1 MSLPSPNSQKLTA
14 TNFDL
19 PSLHLLRPEIAVTL
33 HDAEMHLSE
42 FNDDSSQAPLLLD
55 SVDTLAQLAK
65 VLRLIQLE
73 EGYELANSLS
83 AGLQKLY
90 DERDQ
95 ANRDKASNDMIM
107 DVSEGIMTLA
117 RYIEFVLLKE
127 TIEPSLLL
135 PIINQLHSDLNQPA
149 LQLSDLT
156 ANKNSSIAI
165 ANPEQNYQPLKS
177 LGIDP
182 KKLVEA
188 YRAGLSVALTAQSN
202 QLSPKE
208 RDKLKA
214 MQAACEMVS
223 KRTDSLFWHA
233 ADAAVSDL
241 AGVLPLSNL
250 QKRALIFVEQ
260 QFNDYLPVNDSRFA
274 DLVQFASSRDS
285 QLALQVQ
292 HKFSANTLN
301 ETQLT
306 AMRRFL
312 FGPDCEATS
321 TLNHIIQQEI
331 DLIKSASDNYAR
343 QVNLN
348 SSTDEI
354 DSMAQRLHDLSNVFK
369 TLNLNEVSA
378 ALNQQTGKVKTWTQ
392 PTPNDFDELL
402 GTLMMAENAAINL
415 AKSHTPGA
423 VTLPVYNQTIS
434 LHQIETAH
442 NTLVQESRTA
452 IATIETALNNYLN
465 DADKDIL
472 HITPVPDIMRA
483 ISGACLFLNLPRQS
497 QLLKRA
503 ATVLQNLIE
512 QNDCRLSEYQLAS
525 IADIVM
531 SADYYLESLETNK
544 PAGNHA
550 MYVGYRSLQHML
562 VA

>member
-90 DERDQ
+90 DERDRP
-95 ANRDKASNDMIM
+95 NNDMMM

-127 TIEPSLLL
+127 IIEPSLLL
-135 PIINQLHSDLNQPA
+135 PIINQLHSDLNQPG

-156 ANKNSSIAI
+156 ANKNSSIVI

-208 RDKLKA
+208 LEKLNA

-292 HKFSANTLN
+292 RKFSANTLD
-301 ETQLT
+301 ETQLKT
-306 AMRRFL
+306 MRRFL
-312 FGPDCEATS
+312 FGPDSEVTS
-321 TLNHIIQQEI
+321 TLNQLIQQEI
-331 DLIKSASDNYAR
+331 DLIKSASDSYAR

-354 DSMAQRLHDLSNVFK
+354 DSMAQRLHDLSSVFK

-378 ALNQQTGKVKTWTQ
+378 ALTQQIGKVKTWTQ

-402 GTLMMAENAAINL
+402 GTLIMAENAAINL

-452 IATIETALNNYLN
+452 IATIETALNDYLN
-465 DADKDIL
+465 DTDKDIL
-472 HITPVPDIMRA
+472 HIKPVPDMMRA

-497 QLLKRA
+497 QLLKRGT
-503 ATVLQNLIE
+503 TVLQNLIE
-512 QNDCRLSEYQLAS
+512 QQGRELSEHALAK

>member
-90 DERDQ
+90 DERDRP
-95 ANRDKASNDMIM
+95 NNDMMM

-156 ANKNSSIAI
+156 ANKNSSIVI

-188 YRAGLSVALTAQSN
+188 YRAGLSVALTAKSN

-208 RDKLKA
+208 LEKLNA
-214 MQAACEMVS
+214 MQAACELVS

-292 HKFSANTLN
+292 RKFSANTLD
-301 ETQLT
+301 ETQLKT
-306 AMRRFL
+306 MRRFL
-312 FGPDCEATS
+312 FGPDRDVTS
-321 TLNHIIQQEI
+321 TLNQLIQQEI
-331 DLIKSASDNYAR
+331 DLIKSASDSYAR

-354 DSMAQRLHDLSNVFK
+354 DSMAQHLHDLSSVFK

-378 ALNQQTGKVKTWTQ
+378 ALTQQIGKVKTWTQ
-392 PTPNDFDELL
+392 PTPDDFDGLL
-402 GTLMMAENAAINL
+402 GTLIMAENAAINL

-452 IATIETALNNYLN
+452 IATIETALNDYLN
-465 DADKDIL
+465 DTDKDIL
-472 HITPVPDIMRA
+472 HIKPVPDIMRT

-497 QLLKRA
+497 QLLKRG

-512 QNDCRLSEYQLAS
+512 QQGRELSEHELAKIAK

>member
-1 MSLPSPNSQKLTA
+1 MSLPSSNSQKLTA

-95 ANRDKASNDMIM
+95 PSNDMMM

-135 PIINQLHSDLNQPA
+135 PIINQLHSDLNQPG

-156 ANKNSSIAI
+156 ANKNSSIVI

-208 RDKLKA
+208 LEKLNA

-292 HKFSANTLN
+292 RKFSANTLD
-301 ETQLT
+301 ETQLKT
-306 AMRRFL
+306 MRRFL
-312 FGPDCEATS
+312 FGPDRDVTS
-321 TLNHIIQQEI
+321 TLNQLIQQEI
-331 DLIKSASDNYAR
+331 DLIKSASDSYAR

-354 DSMAQRLHDLSNVFK
+354 DSMAQRLHDLSSVFK

-378 ALNQQTGKVKTWTQ
+378 ALTQQIGKVKTWTQ

-452 IATIETALNNYLN
+452 IATIETALNDYLN
-465 DADKDIL
+465 DTDKDIL
-472 HITPVPDIMRA
+472 HIKPVPDMMRA

-497 QLLKRA
+497 QLLKRGT
-503 ATVLQNLIE
+503 TVLQNLIE
-512 QNDCRLSEYQLAS
+512 QQGRELSEHALAK

>member
-95 ANRDKASNDMIM
+95 ANRDKAGNDMIM

-156 ANKNSSIAI
+156 GHKNSSIAI

-241 AGVLPLSNL
+241 AGILPLSNL

-321 TLNHIIQQEI
+321 TLNQLIQQEI
-331 DLIKSASDNYAR
+331 DLIKSASDSYAR

-423 VTLPVYNQTIS
+423 VILPVYNQTIS

-452 IATIETALNNYLN
+452 ITTIETALNNYLN

-472 HITPVPDIMRA
+472 HITPVPDMMRA

-512 QNDCRLSEYQLAS
+512 QSDCRLSEYQLAS

>member
-1 MSLPSPNSQKLTA
+1 MSLPSSNSQKLTA

-90 DERDQ
+90 DERDRP
-95 ANRDKASNDMIM
+95 NNDMMM

-135 PIINQLHSDLNQPA
+135 PIINQLHSDLNQPL

-156 ANKNSSIAI
+156 ANKNSSIVI

-188 YRAGLSVALTAQSN
+188 YRAGLSVALTAESN

-208 RDKLKA
+208 LEKLNA

-292 HKFSANTLN
+292 HKFSANTLD
-301 ETQLT
+301 EAQLKT
-306 AMRRFL
+306 MRRFL
-312 FGPDCEATS
+312 FGPDREVTS
-321 TLNHIIQQEI
+321 TLNQLIQQEI
-331 DLIKSASDNYAR
+331 DLIKSASDSYAR

-354 DSMAQRLHDLSNVFK
+354 DSMAQRLHDLSSVFK

-378 ALNQQTGKVKTWTQ
+378 ALTQQIGKVKTWTQ

-452 IATIETALNNYLN
+452 IATIETALNDYLN
-465 DADKDIL
+465 DTDKDIL
-472 HITPVPDIMRA
+472 HIKPVPDMMRA

-497 QLLKRA
+497 QLLKRGT
-503 ATVLQNLIE
+503 TVLQNLIE
-512 QNDCRLSEYQLAS
+512 QQGRELSEHALAK

>member
-1 MSLPSPNSQKLTA
+1 MSLPSPNSQKLTV

-19 PSLHLLRPEIAVTL
+19 PSLHLLRPELAVTL

-95 ANRDKASNDMIM
+95 PSNDMMM

-135 PIINQLHSDLNQPA
+135 PIINQLHSDLHQPA

-156 ANKNSSIAI
+156 GHKNSSIAI

-188 YRAGLSVALTAQSN
+188 YRAGLSVALSAQSN

-292 HKFSANTLN
+292 HKFSANTLD
-301 ETQLT
+301 ETQLKT
-306 AMRRFL
+306 MRRFL
-312 FGPDCEATS
+312 FGPDREVTS
-321 TLNHIIQQEI
+321 TLNQLIQQEI
-331 DLIKSASDNYAR
+331 DLIKSASDSYAR
-343 QVNLN
+343 QDNLN

-354 DSMAQRLHDLSNVFK
+354 DNMAQHLHDLSSVFK

-378 ALNQQTGKVKTWTQ
+378 ALTQQIGKVKTWTQ
-392 PTPNDFDELL
+392 PTPDDFDGLL

-452 IATIETALNNYLN
+452 IATIETALNDYLN
-465 DADKDIL
+465 DTDKDIL

-497 QLLKRA
+497 QLLKRG

-512 QNDCRLSEYQLAS
+512 QQGRELSEHALAK

>member
-1 MSLPSPNSQKLTA
+1 MSLPSSNSQKLTA

-90 DERDQ
+90 DERDRP
-95 ANRDKASNDMIM
+95 NNDMMM

-135 PIINQLHSDLNQPA
+135 PIINQLHSDLNQPV

-156 ANKNSSIAI
+156 ANKNSSIVI

-177 LGIDP
+177 LGINP

-208 RDKLKA
+208 LEKLKA

-292 HKFSANTLN
+292 HKFSANTLD
-301 ETQLT
+301 ETQLKT
-306 AMRRFL
+306 MRRFL
-312 FGPDCEATS
+312 FGPDRDVTS
-321 TLNHIIQQEI
+321 TLNQLIQQEI
-331 DLIKSASDNYAR
+331 DLIKSASDSYAR

-348 SSTDEI
+348 SSPDEI
-354 DSMAQRLHDLSNVFK
+354 DSMAQRLHDLSSVFR

-378 ALNQQTGKVKTWTQ
+378 ALTQQIGKVKTWTQ
-392 PTPNDFDELL
+392 PTPDDFDELL

-452 IATIETALNNYLN
+452 IATIETALNDYLN
-465 DADKDIL
+465 DTDKDIL
-472 HITPVPDIMRA
+472 QITPVPDMMRA

-512 QNDCRLSEYQLAS
+512 QQGRELSEHELAK

>member
-90 DERDQ
+90 DERDRP
-95 ANRDKASNDMIM
+95 NNDMMM

-135 PIINQLHSDLNQPA
+135 PIINQLHSDLNQPG

-156 ANKNSSIAI
+156 ANKNSSIVI

-208 RDKLKA
+208 LEKLNA

-292 HKFSANTLN
+292 RKFSANTLD
-301 ETQLT
+301 ETQLKT
-306 AMRRFL
+306 MRRFL
-312 FGPDCEATS
+312 FGPDRDVTS
-321 TLNHIIQQEI
+321 TLNQLIQQEI
-331 DLIKSASDNYAR
+331 DLIKSASDSYAR

-348 SSTDEI
+348 SSPDEI
-354 DSMAQRLHDLSNVFK
+354 DSMAQRLHDLSSVFK

-378 ALNQQTGKVKTWTQ
+378 ALTQQIGKVKTWTQ

-452 IATIETALNNYLN
+452 IATIETALNDYLN
-465 DADKDIL
+465 DTDKDIL
-472 HITPVPDIMRA
+472 HIKPVPDMMRA

-497 QLLKRA
+497 QLLKRG

-512 QNDCRLSEYQLAS
+512 QQGRELSEYALAK

>member
-1 MSLPSPNSQKLTA
+1 MSLPSSNSQKLTA

-90 DERDQ
+90 DERDRP
-95 ANRDKASNDMIM
+95 NNDMMM

-135 PIINQLHSDLNQPA
+135 PIINQLHSDLNQPG

-156 ANKNSSIAI
+156 ANKNSSIVI

-208 RDKLKA
+208 LEKLNA

-292 HKFSANTLN
+292 RKFSANTLD
-301 ETQLT
+301 ETQLKT
-306 AMRRFL
+306 MRRFL
-312 FGPDCEATS
+312 FGPDRDVTS
-321 TLNHIIQQEI
+321 TLNQLIQQEI
-331 DLIKSASDNYAR
+331 DLIKSASDSYAR

-348 SSTDEI
+348 SSPDEI
-354 DSMAQRLHDLSNVFK
+354 DSMAQRLHDLSSVFK

-378 ALNQQTGKVKTWTQ
+378 ALTQQIGKVKTWTQ
-392 PTPNDFDELL
+392 PTPNDFDGLL

-452 IATIETALNNYLN
+452 IATIETALNDYLN
-465 DADKDIL
+465 DTDKDIL
-472 HITPVPDIMRA
+472 HIKPVPDMMRA

-497 QLLKRA
+497 QLLKRGT
-503 ATVLQNLIE
+503 TVLQNLIE
-512 QNDCRLSEYQLAS
+512 QQGRELSEHALAK

>member
-95 ANRDKASNDMIM
+95 PNNDMMM

-156 ANKNSSIAI
+156 ANKNSSIVI
-165 ANPEQNYQPLKS
+165 ANPEQNYQPLTS

-241 AGVLPLSNL
+241 AGALPLSNL

-331 DLIKSASDNYAR
+331 DLIKSASDSYAR

-423 VTLPVYNQTIS
+423 VILPVYNQTIS

-472 HITPVPDIMRA
+472 HITPVPDMMRA

-512 QNDCRLSEYQLAS
+512 QSDCRLSEYQLAS

>member
-1 MSLPSPNSQKLTA
+1 MSLPSSNSQKLTA

-90 DERDQ
+90 DERDRP
-95 ANRDKASNDMIM
+95 NNDMMM

-156 ANKNSSIAI
+156 ANKNSSIVI

-208 RDKLKA
+208 REKLKA

-223 KRTDSLFWHA
+223 KRSDSLFWQA

-292 HKFSANTLN
+292 HKFSANTLD
-301 ETQLT
+301 ETQLKT
-306 AMRRFL
+306 MRRFL
-312 FGPDCEATS
+312 FGPDREVTS
-321 TLNHIIQQEI
+321 TLNQLIQQEI
-331 DLIKSASDNYAR
+331 DLIKSASDSYAR

-354 DSMAQRLHDLSNVFK
+354 DTMAQRLHDLSNVFK

-378 ALNQQTGKVKTWTQ
+378 ALSQQIGKVKTWTQ
-392 PTPNDFDELL
+392 PTPDDFDGLL
-402 GTLMMAENAAINL
+402 GTLIMAENAAINL

-452 IATIETALNNYLN
+452 IATIETALNDYLN
-465 DADKDIL
+465 DTDKDIL
-472 HITPVPDIMRA
+472 HITPVPDMMRA

-497 QLLKRA
+497 QLLKRG

-512 QNDCRLSEYQLAS
+512 QQGRELSEHELAK
-525 IADIVM
+525 IADIVI

>member
-1 MSLPSPNSQKLTA
+1 MSLPSSNSQKLTA

-90 DERDQ
+90 DERDRP
-95 ANRDKASNDMIM
+95 NNDMMM

-135 PIINQLHSDLNQPA
+135 PIINQLHSDLNQPG

-156 ANKNSSIAI
+156 ANKNSSIVI

-208 RDKLKA
+208 LEKLNA

-292 HKFSANTLN
+292 RKFSANTLD
-301 ETQLT
+301 ETQLKT
-306 AMRRFL
+306 MRRFL
-312 FGPDCEATS
+312 FGPDRDVTS
-321 TLNHIIQQEI
+321 TLNQLIQQEI
-331 DLIKSASDNYAR
+331 DLIKSASDSYAR

-348 SSTDEI
+348 SSPDEI
-354 DSMAQRLHDLSNVFK
+354 DSMAQRLHDLSSVFK

-378 ALNQQTGKVKTWTQ
+378 ALSQQIGKVKTWTQ
-392 PTPNDFDELL
+392 PTPDDFDELL

-452 IATIETALNNYLN
+452 IATIETALNDYLN
-465 DADKDIL
+465 DTDKDIL
-472 HITPVPDIMRA
+472 HIKPVPDMMRA

-497 QLLKRA
+497 QLLKRGT
-503 ATVLQNLIE
+503 TVLQNLIE
-512 QNDCRLSEYQLAS
+512 QQGRELSEHALAK

>member
-1 MSLPSPNSQKLTA
+1 MSLPSSNSQKLTA

-90 DERDQ
+90 DERDRP
-95 ANRDKASNDMIM
+95 NNDMMM

-127 TIEPSLLL
+127 IIEPSLLL
-135 PIINQLHSDLNQPA
+135 PIINQLHSDLNQPG

-156 ANKNSSIAI
+156 ANKNSSIVI

-208 RDKLKA
+208 LEKLNA

-292 HKFSANTLN
+292 RKFSANTLD
-301 ETQLT
+301 ETQLKT
-306 AMRRFL
+306 MRRFL
-312 FGPDCEATS
+312 FGPDRDVTS
-321 TLNHIIQQEI
+321 TLNQLIQQEI
-331 DLIKSASDNYAR
+331 DLIKSASDSYAR

-348 SSTDEI
+348 SSPDEI
-354 DSMAQRLHDLSNVFK
+354 DSMAQRLHDLSSVFK

-378 ALNQQTGKVKTWTQ
+378 ALTQQIGKVKTWTQ

-423 VTLPVYNQTIS
+423 VTLPVCNQTIS
-434 LHQIETAH
+434 LQQIETAH

-452 IATIETALNNYLN
+452 IATIETALNDYLN
-465 DADKDIL
+465 DTDKDIL
-472 HITPVPDIMRA
+472 HITPVPDMMRA

-497 QLLKRA
+497 QLLKRGT
-503 ATVLQNLIE
+503 TVLQNLIE
-512 QNDCRLSEYQLAS
+512 QQGRELSEHALAK

>member
-1 MSLPSPNSQKLTA
+1 MSLPSPNSQKLTT

-90 DERDQ
+90 DERDRP
-95 ANRDKASNDMIM
+95 NNDMMM

-135 PIINQLHSDLNQPA
+135 PIINQLYSDLHQPV

-156 ANKNSSIAI
+156 ANKNSSIVI

-177 LGIDP
+177 LGINP

-208 RDKLKA
+208 LEKLKA

-241 AGVLPLSNL
+241 AGALPLSNL

-292 HKFSANTLN
+292 HKFSANTLD
-301 ETQLT
+301 ETQLKT
-306 AMRRFL
+306 MRRFL
-312 FGPDCEATS
+312 FGPDREVTS
-321 TLNHIIQQEI
+321 TLNQLIQQEI
-331 DLIKSASDNYAR
+331 DLIKSASDSYAR
-343 QVNLN
+343 QDNLN

-354 DSMAQRLHDLSNVFK
+354 DTMAQHLHDLSNVFK

-378 ALNQQTGKVKTWTQ
+378 ALSQQIGKVKTWTQ
-392 PTPNDFDELL
+392 PTPDDFDGLL
-402 GTLMMAENAAINL
+402 GTLIMAENAAINL

-452 IATIETALNNYLN
+452 IATIETALNDYLN
-465 DADKDIL
+465 DTDKDIL
-472 HITPVPDIMRA
+472 HITPVPDMMRA

-512 QNDCRLSEYQLAS
+512 QQGRELSEHELAK
-525 IADIVM
+525 IADIVI

>member
-95 ANRDKASNDMIM
+95 PNNDMMM

-135 PIINQLHSDLNQPA
+135 PIINQLHSDLNQPV

-156 ANKNSSIAI
+156 ANKNSSIVI
-165 ANPEQNYQPLKS
+165 ANPEQNYQPLTS

-331 DLIKSASDNYAR
+331 DLIKSASDSYAR

-354 DSMAQRLHDLSNVFK
+354 DTMAQRLHDLSSVFK

-378 ALNQQTGKVKTWTQ
+378 ALSQQIGKVKTWTQ
-392 PTPNDFDELL
+392 PTPDDFDGLL

-465 DADKDIL
+465 DTDKDIL
-472 HITPVPDIMRA
+472 HITPVPDMMRA

-497 QLLKRA
+497 QLLKRG

-512 QNDCRLSEYQLAS
+512 QQGRELSEHQLAK

>member
-90 DERDQ
+90 EERDQ
-95 ANRDKASNDMIM
+95 PNRDKAGNDMMM

-208 RDKLKA
+208 RGKLKA

-241 AGVLPLSNL
+241 AEVLPLSNL

-442 NTLVQESRTA
+442 NTLVQESRTG

>member
-1 MSLPSPNSQKLTA
+1 MSLPSPNSQKLTV

-95 ANRDKASNDMIM
+95 PSNDMMM

-156 ANKNSSIAI
+156 ANKNSSIVI
-165 ANPEQNYQPLKS
+165 ANPEQNYQSLKS

-208 RDKLKA
+208 LEKLNA

-241 AGVLPLSNL
+241 AGALPLSNL

-292 HKFSANTLN
+292 HKFSANTLD
-301 ETQLT
+301 ETQLKT
-306 AMRRFL
+306 MRRFL
-312 FGPDCEATS
+312 FGPDREVTS
-321 TLNHIIQQEI
+321 TLNQLIQQEI
-331 DLIKSASDNYAR
+331 DLIKSASDSYAR

-348 SSTDEI
+348 SSPDEI
-354 DSMAQRLHDLSNVFK
+354 DSMAQRLHDLSSVFK

-378 ALNQQTGKVKTWTQ
+378 ALTQQIGKVKTWTQ
-392 PTPNDFDELL
+392 PTPDDFDELL

-452 IATIETALNNYLN
+452 IATIETALNDYLN
-465 DADKDIL
+465 DTDKDIL
-472 HITPVPDIMRA
+472 HIKPVPDMMRA

-497 QLLKRA
+497 QLLKRG

-512 QNDCRLSEYQLAS
+512 QQGRELSEHALAK

>member
-1 MSLPSPNSQKLTA
+1 MSLPSSNSQKLTA

-90 DERDQ
+90 DERDRP
-95 ANRDKASNDMIM
+95 NNDMMM

-135 PIINQLHSDLNQPA
+135 PIINQLHSDLNQPV

-156 ANKNSSIAI
+156 ANKNSSIVI

-208 RDKLKA
+208 REKLKA

-292 HKFSANTLN
+292 HKFSANTLD
-301 ETQLT
+301 ETQLKT
-306 AMRRFL
+306 MRGFL
-312 FGPDCEATS
+312 FGPDREVTS
-321 TLNHIIQQEI
+321 TLNQLIQQEI
-331 DLIKSASDNYAR
+331 DLIKSASDSYAR

-378 ALNQQTGKVKTWTQ
+378 ALTQQIGKVKTWTQ
-392 PTPNDFDELL
+392 PTPDDFDELL

-452 IATIETALNNYLN
+452 IATIETALNDYLN
-465 DADKDIL
+465 DTDKDIL
-472 HITPVPDIMRA
+472 HIKPVPDIMRA

-512 QNDCRLSEYQLAS
+512 QQGRELSEHELAK

>member
-1 MSLPSPNSQKLTA
+1 MSLPSSNSQKLTA

-90 DERDQ
+90 DERDRP
-95 ANRDKASNDMIM
+95 NNDMMM

-135 PIINQLHSDLNQPA
+135 PIINQLHSDLNQPG

-156 ANKNSSIAI
+156 ANKNSSIVI

-208 RDKLKA
+208 LEKLNA

-292 HKFSANTLN
+292 HKFSANTLD
-301 ETQLT
+301 EAQLKT
-306 AMRRFL
+306 MRRFL
-312 FGPDCEATS
+312 FGPDREVTS
-321 TLNHIIQQEI
+321 TLNQLIQQEI
-331 DLIKSASDNYAR
+331 DLIKSASDSYAR

-354 DSMAQRLHDLSNVFK
+354 DSMAQRLHDLSSVFK

-378 ALNQQTGKVKTWTQ
+378 ALTQQIGKVKTWTQ

-452 IATIETALNNYLN
+452 IATIETALNDYLN
-465 DADKDIL
+465 DTDKDIL
-472 HITPVPDIMRA
+472 HIKPVPDMMRA

-497 QLLKRA
+497 QLLKRGT
-503 ATVLQNLIE
+503 TVLQNLIE
-512 QNDCRLSEYQLAS
+512 QQGRELSEHALAK

>member
-95 ANRDKASNDMIM
+95 ANRDKASNDIIM
-107 DVSEGIMTLA
+107 DVSEGIMSLS

-149 LQLSDLT
+149 LQLSALT
-156 ANKNSSIAI
+156 GHKNSSIAI
-165 ANPEQNYQPLKS
+165 ANPEQNYQPLTS

-208 RDKLKA
+208 RGKLKA

-331 DLIKSASDNYAR
+331 DLIKSASDSYAR

-423 VTLPVYNQTIS
+423 VILPVYNQTIS

-472 HITPVPDIMRA
+472 HITPVPDMMRA

>member
-19 PSLHLLRPEIAVTL
+19 PSLHLLRPELAVTL

-90 DERDQ
+90 EERDQ
-95 ANRDKASNDMIM
+95 ANRDKASNDMMM

-149 LQLSDLT
+149 LQLSALT
-156 ANKNSSIAI
+156 GHKNSSIAI

-208 RDKLKA
+208 RGKLKA

-241 AGVLPLSNL
+241 AEVLPLSNL

-331 DLIKSASDNYAR
+331 DLIKSASDSYAR

-423 VTLPVYNQTIS
+423 VILPVYNQTIS

-452 IATIETALNNYLN
+452 IATIETALNDYLN
-465 DADKDIL
+465 DTDKDIL
-472 HITPVPDIMRA
+472 HITPVPDIMRT
-483 ISGACLFLNLPRQS
+483 ISGACLFLKLPRQS
-497 QLLKRA
+497 QLLKRG

-512 QNDCRLSEYQLAS
+512 QQGRELSEYQLAK

>member
-95 ANRDKASNDMIM
+95 PSNDMMM

-156 ANKNSSIAI
+156 ANKNSSIVI

-177 LGIDP
+177 LGINP

-208 RDKLKA
+208 LEKLNA

-292 HKFSANTLN
+292 HKFSANTLD
-301 ETQLT
+301 ETQLKT
-306 AMRRFL
+306 MRRFL

-321 TLNHIIQQEI
+321 TLNQLIQQEI
-331 DLIKSASDNYAR
+331 DLIKSASDSYAR

-354 DSMAQRLHDLSNVFK
+354 DSMAQRLHDLSSVFR

-378 ALNQQTGKVKTWTQ
+378 ALTQQIGKVKTWTQ
-392 PTPNDFDELL
+392 PTPDDFDELL
-402 GTLMMAENAAINL
+402 GTLIMAENAAINL

-452 IATIETALNNYLN
+452 IATIETALNDYLN
-465 DADKDIL
+465 DTDKDIL
-472 HITPVPDIMRA
+472 HITPVPDMMRA

-512 QNDCRLSEYQLAS
+512 QQGRELSEHELAK

>member
-1 MSLPSPNSQKLTA
+1 MSLPSPNSQKLTT

-19 PSLHLLRPEIAVTL
+19 PSLHLLRPELAVTL

-95 ANRDKASNDMIM
+95 PNNDMMM

-135 PIINQLHSDLNQPA
+135 PIINQLHSDLNQPV

-156 ANKNSSIAI
+156 ANKNSSIVI

-208 RDKLKA
+208 LEKLKA

-241 AGVLPLSNL
+241 AGALPLSNL

-292 HKFSANTLN
+292 HKFSANTLD
-301 ETQLT
+301 ETQLKT
-306 AMRRFL
+306 MRRFL
-312 FGPDCEATS
+312 FGPDREVTS
-321 TLNHIIQQEI
+321 TLNQLIQQEI
-331 DLIKSASDNYAR
+331 DLIKSASDSYAR

-354 DSMAQRLHDLSNVFK
+354 DTMAQRLHDLSSVFR

-378 ALNQQTGKVKTWTQ
+378 ALTQQIGKVKTWKQ
-392 PTPNDFDELL
+392 PTPDDFDGLL

-452 IATIETALNNYLN
+452 IATIETAFNDYLN
-465 DADKDIL
+465 DTDKDIL

-483 ISGACLFLNLPRQS
+483 ISGACLFLNLSRQS
-497 QLLKRA
+497 QLLKRG

-512 QNDCRLSEYQLAS
+512 QQGRELSEHELAK

-531 SADYYLESLETNK
+531 SADYYIESLETNK

>member
-1 MSLPSPNSQKLTA
+1 MSLPSSNSQKLTA

-90 DERDQ
+90 DERDRP
-95 ANRDKASNDMIM
+95 NNDMMM

-135 PIINQLHSDLNQPA
+135 PIINQLHSDLNQPG

-156 ANKNSSIAI
+156 ANKNSSIVI

-208 RDKLKA
+208 LEKLNA

-292 HKFSANTLN
+292 HKFSANTLD
-301 ETQLT
+301 ETQLKT
-306 AMRRFL
+306 MRRFL
-312 FGPDCEATS
+312 FGPDRDVTS
-321 TLNHIIQQEI
+321 TLNQLIQQEI
-331 DLIKSASDNYAR
+331 DLIKSASDSYAR

-348 SSTDEI
+348 SSPDEI
-354 DSMAQRLHDLSNVFK
+354 DSMAQRLHDLSSVFK

-378 ALNQQTGKVKTWTQ
+378 ALTQQIGKVKTWTQ
-392 PTPNDFDELL
+392 PTPNDFDDLL

-452 IATIETALNNYLN
+452 IATIETALNDYLN
-465 DADKDIL
+465 DTDKDIL
-472 HITPVPDIMRA
+472 HIKPVPDMMRA

-497 QLLKRA
+497 QLLKRG

-512 QNDCRLSEYQLAS
+512 QQGRELSEHALAK

>member
-90 DERDQ
+90 DERDRP
-95 ANRDKASNDMIM
+95 NNDMMM
-107 DVSEGIMTLA
+107 DMSEGIMTLA

-156 ANKNSSIAI
+156 GHKNSSIAI

-208 RDKLKA
+208 LEKLNA

-292 HKFSANTLN
+292 HKFSANTLD
-301 ETQLT
+301 ETQLKT
-306 AMRRFL
+306 MRRFL
-312 FGPDCEATS
+312 FGPDREVTS
-321 TLNHIIQQEI
+321 TLNQLIQQEI
-331 DLIKSASDNYAR
+331 DLIKSASDSYAR

-348 SSTDEI
+348 SSPDEI
-354 DSMAQRLHDLSNVFK
+354 DSMAQHLHDLSSVFK

-378 ALNQQTGKVKTWTQ
+378 ALTQQIGKLKTWTQ
-392 PTPNDFDELL
+392 PTPDDFDGLL

-472 HITPVPDIMRA
+472 HITPVPDMMRT
-483 ISGACLFLNLPRQS
+483 ISGACLFLKLPRQS
-497 QLLKRA
+497 QLLKRG

-512 QNDCRLSEYQLAS
+512 QQGRELSEHALAK

>member
-90 DERDQ
+90 EERDQ
-95 ANRDKASNDMIM
+95 PNNDMMM

-156 ANKNSSIAI
+156 ANKNSSIVI
-165 ANPEQNYQPLKS
+165 ANPEQNYQPLTS

-188 YRAGLSVALTAQSN
+188 YRAGLSVALTAHSN

-208 RDKLKA
+208 LEKLKA
-214 MQAACEMVS
+214 MQAACELVS

-241 AGVLPLSNL
+241 AGALPLSNL

-292 HKFSANTLN
+292 HKFSANTLD
-301 ETQLT
+301 ETQLKT
-306 AMRRFL
+306 MRRFL
-312 FGPDCEATS
+312 FGPDREVTS
-321 TLNHIIQQEI
+321 TLNQLIQQEI
-331 DLIKSASDNYAR
+331 DLIKSASDSYAR

-354 DSMAQRLHDLSNVFK
+354 DTMAQRLHDLSNVFK

-423 VTLPVYNQTIS
+423 VILPVYNQTIS

-452 IATIETALNNYLN
+452 ITTIETALNNYLN

-472 HITPVPDIMRA
+472 HITPVPDMMRA

-512 QNDCRLSEYQLAS
+512 QQGRELSEHALAK

>member
-1 MSLPSPNSQKLTA
+1 MSLPSSNSQKLTA

-95 ANRDKASNDMIM
+95 PSNDMMM

-135 PIINQLHSDLNQPA
+135 PIINQLHSDLNQPG

-156 ANKNSSIAI
+156 ANKNSSIVI

-208 RDKLKA
+208 LEKLNA

-292 HKFSANTLN
+292 HKFSANTLD
-301 ETQLT
+301 EAQLKT
-306 AMRRFL
+306 MRRFL
-312 FGPDCEATS
+312 FGPDREVTS
-321 TLNHIIQQEI
+321 TLNQLIQQEI
-331 DLIKSASDNYAR
+331 DLIKSASDSYAR

-354 DSMAQRLHDLSNVFK
+354 DSMAQRLHDLSSVFK

-378 ALNQQTGKVKTWTQ
+378 ALTQQIGKVKTWTQ

-452 IATIETALNNYLN
+452 IATIETALNDYLN
-465 DADKDIL
+465 DTDKDIL
-472 HITPVPDIMRA
+472 HIKPVPDMMRA

-497 QLLKRA
+497 QLLKRGT
-503 ATVLQNLIE
+503 TVLQNLIE
-512 QNDCRLSEYQLAS
+512 QQGRELSEHALAK

>member
-90 DERDQ
+90 DECDQ
-95 ANRDKASNDMIM
+95 ANRDKAGNDMIM

-149 LQLSDLT
+149 LQLSALT
-156 ANKNSSIAI
+156 GHKNSSIAI
-165 ANPEQNYQPLKS
+165 ANPEQNYQPLTS

-331 DLIKSASDNYAR
+331 DLIKSASDSYAR

-423 VTLPVYNQTIS
+423 VILPVYNQTIS

-472 HITPVPDIMRA
+472 HITPVPDMMRA

-512 QNDCRLSEYQLAS
+512 QSDCRLSEYQLAS

>member
-90 DERDQ
+90 DERDRP
-95 ANRDKASNDMIM
+95 NNDMMM

-135 PIINQLHSDLNQPA
+135 PIINQLHSDLNQPG

-156 ANKNSSIAI
+156 ANKNSSIVI

-208 RDKLKA
+208 LEKLNA

-241 AGVLPLSNL
+241 AGVLPRSNL

-292 HKFSANTLN
+292 RKFSANTLD
-301 ETQLT
+301 ETQLKT
-306 AMRRFL
+306 MRRFL
-312 FGPDCEATS
+312 FGPDRDVTS
-321 TLNHIIQQEI
+321 TLNQLIQQEI
-331 DLIKSASDNYAR
+331 DLIKSASDSYAR

-348 SSTDEI
+348 SSPDEI
-354 DSMAQRLHDLSNVFK
+354 DSMAQRLHDLSSVFK

-378 ALNQQTGKVKTWTQ
+378 ALTQQIGKVKTWTQ

-452 IATIETALNNYLN
+452 IATIETALNDYLN
-465 DADKDIL
+465 DTDKDIL
-472 HITPVPDIMRA
+472 HIKPVPDMMRA

-497 QLLKRA
+497 QLLKRGT
-503 ATVLQNLIE
+503 TVLQNLIE
-512 QNDCRLSEYQLAS
+512 QQGRELSEHALAK

>member
-90 DERDQ
+90 DERDRP
-95 ANRDKASNDMIM
+95 NNDMMM

-156 ANKNSSIAI
+156 ANKNSSIVI

-292 HKFSANTLN
+292 HKFSANTLD
-301 ETQLT
+301 ETQLKT
-306 AMRRFL
+306 MRRFL
-312 FGPDCEATS
+312 FGPDREVTS
-321 TLNHIIQQEI
+321 TLNQLIQQEI
-331 DLIKSASDNYAR
+331 DLIKSASDSYAR

-348 SSTDEI
+348 SSPDEI
-354 DSMAQRLHDLSNVFK
+354 DSMAQRLHDLSSVFK

-378 ALNQQTGKVKTWTQ
+378 ALTQQIGKVKTWTQ
-392 PTPNDFDELL
+392 PTPDDFDELL

-423 VTLPVYNQTIS
+423 VILPVYNQTIS

-472 HITPVPDIMRA
+472 HITPVPDMMRA

-497 QLLKRA
+497 QLLKRG

-512 QNDCRLSEYQLAS
+512 QQGRELSEHALAK

>member
-90 DERDQ
+90 DERDRP
-95 ANRDKASNDMIM
+95 NNDMMM

-135 PIINQLHSDLNQPA
+135 PIINQLHSDLNQPG

-156 ANKNSSIAI
+156 ANKNSSIVI

-208 RDKLKA
+208 LEKLNA

-292 HKFSANTLN
+292 HKFSANTLD
-301 ETQLT
+301 EAQLKT
-306 AMRRFL
+306 MRRFL
-312 FGPDCEATS
+312 FGPDREVTS
-321 TLNHIIQQEI
+321 TLNQLIQQEI
-331 DLIKSASDNYAR
+331 DLIKSASDSYAR

-354 DSMAQRLHDLSNVFK
+354 DSMAQRLHDLSSVFK

-378 ALNQQTGKVKTWTQ
+378 ALTQQIGKVKTWTQ

-452 IATIETALNNYLN
+452 IATIETALNDYLN
-465 DADKDIL
+465 DTDKDIL
-472 HITPVPDIMRA
+472 HIKPVPDMMRA

-512 QNDCRLSEYQLAS
+512 QQGRELSEYALAK

>member
-95 ANRDKASNDMIM
+95 ANRDQAGKDMIM

-156 ANKNSSIAI
+156 GHKNSSIAI

-250 QKRALIFVEQ
+250 QKRALIFIEQ

-321 TLNHIIQQEI
+321 TLNQLIQQEI
-331 DLIKSASDNYAR
+331 DLIKSASDSYAR

-423 VTLPVYNQTIS
+423 VILPVYNQTIS

-452 IATIETALNNYLN
+452 ITTIETALNNYLN
-465 DADKDIL
+465 DTDKDIL
-472 HITPVPDIMRA
+472 HITPVPDMMRA

>member
-95 ANRDKASNDMIM
+95 PNNDMMM

-135 PIINQLHSDLNQPA
+135 PIINQLHSDLHQPA

-156 ANKNSSIAI
+156 ANKNSSIVI

-208 RDKLKA
+208 LEKLKA
-214 MQAACEMVS
+214 MQAACELVS

-233 ADAAVSDL
+233 AAAAVSDL

-292 HKFSANTLN
+292 HKFSANTLD
-301 ETQLT
+301 ETQLKT
-306 AMRRFL
+306 MRGFL
-312 FGPDCEATS
+312 FGPDREVTS
-321 TLNHIIQQEI
+321 TLNQLIQQEI
-331 DLIKSASDNYAR
+331 DLIKSASDSYAR
-343 QVNLN
+343 QDNLN

-354 DSMAQRLHDLSNVFK
+354 DTMAQHLHDLSSVFK

-378 ALNQQTGKVKTWTQ
+378 ALTQQIGKVKTWTQ
-392 PTPNDFDELL
+392 PTPDDFDGLL

-452 IATIETALNNYLN
+452 IATIETALNDYLN
-465 DADKDIL
+465 DTDKDIL

-497 QLLKRA
+497 QLLKRG

-512 QNDCRLSEYQLAS
+512 QQGRELSEYALAK

-550 MYVGYRSLQHML
+550 IYVGYRSLQHML

>member
-149 LQLSDLT
+149 LQLSALT
-156 ANKNSSIAI
+156 GHKNSSIAI

-208 RDKLKA
+208 RGKLKA

-241 AGVLPLSNL
+241 AEVLPLSNL

-292 HKFSANTLN
+292 RKFSANTLN

-321 TLNHIIQQEI
+321 TLNQLIQQEI
-331 DLIKSASDNYAR
+331 DLIKSASDSYAR

-392 PTPNDFDELL
+392 PTPNDFDGLL

-452 IATIETALNNYLN
+452 IATIETALNDYLN

-472 HITPVPDIMRA
+472 HITPVPDMMRA

-497 QLLKRA
+497 QLLKHA

-512 QNDCRLSEYQLAS
+512 QHGRELSEHELAK

>member
-1 MSLPSPNSQKLTA
+1 MSLPSSNSQKLTA

-90 DERDQ
+90 DERDRP
-95 ANRDKASNDMIM
+95 NNDMMM

-156 ANKNSSIAI
+156 ANKNSSIVI

-208 RDKLKA
+208 REKLKA

-223 KRTDSLFWHA
+223 KRSDSLFWQA

-292 HKFSANTLN
+292 HKFSANTLD
-301 ETQLT
+301 ETQLKT
-306 AMRRFL
+306 MRGFL
-312 FGPDCEATS
+312 FGPDREVTS
-321 TLNHIIQQEI
+321 TLNQLIQQEI
-331 DLIKSASDNYAR
+331 DLIKSASDSYAR

-354 DSMAQRLHDLSNVFK
+354 DTMAQRLHDLSSVFK

-378 ALNQQTGKVKTWTQ
+378 ALSQQIGKVKTWTQ
-392 PTPNDFDELL
+392 PTPDDFDGLL
-402 GTLMMAENAAINL
+402 GTLIMAENAAINL

-452 IATIETALNNYLN
+452 IATIETALNDYLN
-465 DADKDIL
+465 DTDKDIL
-472 HITPVPDIMRA
+472 HITPVPDMMRA

-512 QNDCRLSEYQLAS
+512 QQGRELSEHELAK
-525 IADIVM
+525 IADIVI

>member
-1 MSLPSPNSQKLTA
+1 MSLPSSNSQKLTA

-90 DERDQ
+90 DERDRP
-95 ANRDKASNDMIM
+95 NNDMMM

-135 PIINQLHSDLNQPA
+135 PIINQLHSDLNQPG

-208 RDKLKA
+208 LEKLNA

-292 HKFSANTLN
+292 RKFSANTLD
-301 ETQLT
+301 ETQLKT
-306 AMRRFL
+306 MRRFL
-312 FGPDCEATS
+312 FGPDRDVTS
-321 TLNHIIQQEI
+321 TLNQLIQQEI
-331 DLIKSASDNYAR
+331 DLIKSASDSYAR

-348 SSTDEI
+348 SSPDEI
-354 DSMAQRLHDLSNVFK
+354 DSMAQRLHDLSSVFK

-378 ALNQQTGKVKTWTQ
+378 ALTQQIGKVKTWTQ

-452 IATIETALNNYLN
+452 IATIETALNDYLN
-465 DADKDIL
+465 DTDKDIL
-472 HITPVPDIMRA
+472 HIKPVPDMMRA

-497 QLLKRA
+497 QLLKRG

-512 QNDCRLSEYQLAS
+512 QQGRELSEYALAK

>member
-90 DERDQ
+90 DERDRP
-95 ANRDKASNDMIM
+95 NNDMMM

-156 ANKNSSIAI
+156 ANKNSSIVI

-177 LGIDP
+177 LGINP

-208 RDKLKA
+208 LEKLNA

-241 AGVLPLSNL
+241 AGALPLSNL

-292 HKFSANTLN
+292 HKFSANTLD

-312 FGPDCEATS
+312 FGPDREVTS
-321 TLNHIIQQEI
+321 ALNQLIQQEI
-331 DLIKSASDNYAR
+331 DLIKSASDSYAR

-348 SSTDEI
+348 SSPDEI
-354 DSMAQRLHDLSNVFK
+354 DSMAQRLHDLSSVFK

-378 ALNQQTGKVKTWTQ
+378 ALTQQIGKVKTWTQ
-392 PTPNDFDELL
+392 PTPDDFDELL

-452 IATIETALNNYLN
+452 IATIETALNDYLN
-465 DADKDIL
+465 DTDKDIL
-472 HITPVPDIMRA
+472 HIKPVPDIMRA

-497 QLLKRA
+497 QLLKRG

-512 QNDCRLSEYQLAS
+512 QQGRELSEHELAK

>member
-1 MSLPSPNSQKLTA
+1 MSLPSSNSQKLTA

-95 ANRDKASNDMIM
+95 PNNDMMM

-156 ANKNSSIAI
+156 ANKNSSIVI

-177 LGIDP
+177 LGINP

-208 RDKLKA
+208 LEKLNA

-223 KRTDSLFWHA
+223 KRSDSLFWQA

-292 HKFSANTLN
+292 HKFSANTLD
-301 ETQLT
+301 ETQLKT
-306 AMRRFL
+306 MRRFL
-312 FGPDCEATS
+312 FGPDREVTS
-321 TLNHIIQQEI
+321 TLNQLIQQEI
-331 DLIKSASDNYAR
+331 DLIKSASDSYAR

-354 DSMAQRLHDLSNVFK
+354 DTMAQRLHDLSSVFR

-378 ALNQQTGKVKTWTQ
+378 ALTQQIGKVKTWTQ
-392 PTPNDFDELL
+392 PTPADFDELL

-452 IATIETALNNYLN
+452 IATIETALNDYLN
-465 DADKDIL
+465 DTDKDIL

-497 QLLKRA
+497 QLLKRG

-512 QNDCRLSEYQLAS
+512 QQGRELSEHELAK